1 MNYPPKLWRL
11 HLNFSSCL
19 SLGYTTKYHRQ
30 GLKRTFISPSAGSLR
45 WESHHGWVLLRA
57 LLLASKH
64 LSAHCA
70 LNTVER
76 AFSSTPLS
84 VRTLI
89 SLQGSTFMT
98 SSKAN
103 YPPKAPLPRIATLG
117 IKAAKFEL
125 GGQGHKHSVHSSAS
139 SSILCTATN
148 EPTMEWDAGPARRDI
163 VMNSVRQDNQA
174 KLDYPRSSSTTSRMI
189 YTWWKPMEWEFKT
202 NITNIQNR
210 QILR

>member
-1 MNYPPKLWRL
+1 MRKLNTERL
-11 HLNFSSCL
+11 SNFLSITQQINKEPGIDVASLVHRLCL
-19 SLGYTTKYHRQ
+19 YLLSMKYHPWTTTKR
-30 GLKRTFISPSAGSLR
+30 PS
-45 WESHHGWVLLRA
+45 
-57 LLLASKH
+57 
-64 LSAHCA
+64 
-70 LNTVER
+70 
-76 AFSSTPLS
+76 
-84 VRTLI
+84 
-89 SLQGSTFMT
+89 
-98 SSKAN
+98 
-103 YPPKAPLPRIATLG
+103 
-117 IKAAKFEL
+117 KFKL